1 MSNEEKMDKAQGV
14 TSEREDG
21 EDIDIQDKIDAAME
35 QIVADTAGAV
45 EKDAKAEENMAP
57 SGKLSEEPEKK
68 SSCLLPPLHPH
79 PERNQPGPGQSLMCL
94 WKREKWRFPL
104 SLRKEKAIKA

>member
-57 SGKLSEEPEKK
+57 SGKLSEEPENPAAFYHRFIHIQKEI
-68 SSCLLPPLHPH
+68 SQAQANHLCASGRG
-79 PERNQPGPGQSLMCL
+79 RNGDSPCP
-94 WKREKWRFPL
+94 
-104 SLRKEKAIKA
+104 